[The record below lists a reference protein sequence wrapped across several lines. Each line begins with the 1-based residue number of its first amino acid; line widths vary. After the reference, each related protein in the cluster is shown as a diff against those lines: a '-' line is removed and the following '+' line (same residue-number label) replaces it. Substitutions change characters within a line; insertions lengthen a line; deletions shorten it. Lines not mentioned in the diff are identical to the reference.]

1 MLQWKLKYCERLK
14 KWQTRVSKVTYRTN
28 LLVLIQPKFS
38 VVLSNCS
45 SFFLLSLY
53 LPKLNSLVRGKD
65 HIKSLPVPTGTNI
78 LFGLLT
84 SLYFLL
90 FSKIWKFFS
99 TKFKRQVA
107 CLIVKIRSK
116 RAVNL
121 EGNLHLLARKLVKQE
136 ISKLFFA
143 MELCPLQPW
152 AARILVVVMASV
164 PCCGAKWWEASSV
177 LYGAGRLTNYLEKK
191 V

>member
-1 MLQWKLKYCERLK
+1 MPISRCLSSQSFQLSSVTALILPL
-14 KWQTRVSKVTYRTN
+14 VS
-28 LLVLIQPKFS
+28 
-38 VVLSNCS
+38 
-45 SFFLLSLY
+45 
-53 LPKLNSLVRGKD
+53 VRD
-65 HIKSLPVPTGTNI
+65 HIKSLPVPTGTDI

-84 SLYFLL
+84 TLYFLL
-90 FSKIWKFFS
+90 FSKIWDFFS

-121 EGNLHLLARKLVKQE
+121 EGNLHLLVQKLVKQE

-143 MELCPLQPW
+143 MELCPVQPW

-164 PCCGAKWWEASSV
+164 PCCGTEWWEASSV
-177 LYGAGRLTNYLEKK
+177 LYGAKKLTNYLEKK
-191 V
+191 VSNTLGASCTEGVKLDLSRP